1 MNTKNDCHNQK
12 WCSSN
17 TPPQHQAQFHFFSAP
32 LSQLAYK
39 FPTKKKEF
47 SGSERS
53 FSDHFLL
60 ICFTLGA
67 VQLAL
72 IDGIRVR
79 GSPLILLRHSGVA
92 RNYIFVFFSAIS
104 LALVLG
110 ECEHVPNWPLS
121 SCSCAVFFS
130 GECHRAVVHLAAF
143 AFSDGHGDGI
153 GPSASN
159 DRLSNGEFS
168 SYSNFHTPD

>member
-92 RNYIFVFFSAIS
+92 SNYISVVFF
-104 LALVLG
+104 
-110 ECEHVPNWPLS
+110 
-121 SCSCAVFFS
+121 FS
-130 GECHRAVVHLAAF
+130 FHLHWFWVNASTFQIDHFHRARTLFFFWWVPPPGCPSGGLCLQWWSWWWDWAF
-143 AFSDGHGDGI
+143 RFEWS
-153 GPSASN
+153 
-159 DRLSNGEFS
+159 FV
-168 SYSNFHTPD
+168 